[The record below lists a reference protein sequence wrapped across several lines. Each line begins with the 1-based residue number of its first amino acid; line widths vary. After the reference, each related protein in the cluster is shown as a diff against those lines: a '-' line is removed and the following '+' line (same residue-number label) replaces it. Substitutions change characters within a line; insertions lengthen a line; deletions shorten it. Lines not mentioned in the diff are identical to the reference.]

1 MEWESFVHGIGILCA
16 WNGNPLCMEWKL
28 FVHGMGILNGLSGC
42 AVQLTN
48 KETGQTYIG
57 SRRNP
62 LLNTTLSLPH
72 IESCHFTFKV
82 NKSLNVHMYFNLL
95 ET

>member
-16 WNGNPLCMEWKL
+16 WNGNPLCMEWKS
-28 FVHGMGILNGLSGC
+28 FVHGMGILNALSGNTLC
-42 AVQLTN
+42 STQLTN
-48 KETGQTYIG
+48 KEIGQTYIG

-62 LLNTTLSLPH
+62 LLNTTLSLLH

-82 NKSLNVHMYFNLL
+82 NKSRNVL
-95 ET
+95 